1 MGSGPLWAITIPLHC
16 FPSAPSWR
24 RQSRFVS
31 HLNTHSGQGSKSRM
45 QTRCKKPLL
54 GPLCVTKPSLD
65 AANSPWIK
73 HSDRKQKNAKQPT
86 RSCPNY
92 TSNIYIKLY
101 INTICAPQKLFFQSI
116 AESHSRKP
124 LKNFFFFSPGGVACT
139 CRGDLPTATGM
150 RGVELAKWVN
160 QSHFSKETGSF
171 VY

>member
-124 LKNFFFFSPGGVACT
+124 LKNFFFFPLEGLHAHAVVI
-139 CRGDLPTATGM
+139 CRLPQGW
-150 RGVELAKWVN
+150 E
-160 QSHFSKETGSF
+160 
-171 VY
+171 